1 MRYKIYNLNL
11 FTGNIYD
18 SKVERA
24 TRKEAID
31 YCRICNMSEG
41 YERVNNVYSFYF
53 DSYEKE
59 PTAENLICAA
69 KGVLSV
75 YMNQLLMEKSTL
87 NAANIILNRKGE
99 VA

>member
-18 SKVERA
+18 SKVERT

-31 YCRICNMSEG
+31 YCRISNISEG
-41 YERVNNVYSFYF
+41 YERISNAYSFYF

-59 PTAENLICAA
+59 PTAENLLYAA
-69 KGVLSV
+69 KRVLSI
-75 YMNQLLMEKSTL
+75 YMDQLLMEKSTL
-87 NAANIILNRKGE
+87 DAASNILNKNE
-99 VA
+99 AV

>member
-1 MRYKIYNLNL
+1 MRYKIYNLDL
-11 FTGNIYD
+11 FTGNICD

-24 TRKEAID
+24 TKKEAID

-59 PTAENLICAA
+59 PTAENLIYAA
-69 KGVLSV
+69 KGVLSI
-75 YMNQLLMEKSTL
+75 YMDQLLMEKSTL
-87 NAANIILNRKGE
+87 DAASNILNKKE
-99 VA
+99 AV

>member
-18 SKVERA
+18 SKVERT

-41 YERVNNVYSFYF
+41 YERVNNAYSFYF

-59 PTAENLICAA
+59 PTAENLIHAA
-69 KGVLSV
+69 KGVLSI
-75 YMNQLLMEKSTL
+75 YMDQLLMEKSTL
-87 NAANIILNRKGE
+87 DAASNILNKKE
-99 VA
+99 AV

>member
-1 MRYKIYNLNL
+1 MRYKIYNLDL

-31 YCRICNMSEG
+31 YCRISNMSEG
-41 YERVNNVYSFYF
+41 YERVNNAYSFYF

-59 PTAENLICAA
+59 ATAENLIYTA

-87 NAANIILNRKGE
+87 DAANSILNGKGE

>member
-1 MRYKIYNLNL
+1 MRYKIYNLDL

-31 YCRICNMSEG
+31 YCRICNISEG
-41 YERVNNVYSFYF
+41 YERASNSYSFYF

-59 PTAENLICAA
+59 PTVENLIYAA
-69 KGVLSV
+69 KAVLSI
-75 YMNQLLMEKSTL
+75 YMDQLLMEKSTL
-87 NAANIILNRKGE
+87 DAASNILNKKE
-99 VA
+99 AV

>member
-31 YCRICNMSEG
+31 YCRISNMSEG
-41 YERVNNVYSFYF
+41 YERVSNAYSFYF

-59 PTAENLICAA
+59 PTAENLIYAA
-69 KGVLSV
+69 KCVLSI
-75 YMNQLLMEKSTL
+75 YMDQLIMEKSTL
-87 NAANIILNRKGE
+87 DTASSILNKKE
-99 VA
+99 AV

>member
-1 MRYKIYNLNL
+1 MRYKIYNLDL
-11 FTGNIYD
+11 FTGNICD

-41 YERVNNVYSFYF
+41 YERVSNAYSFYF

-59 PTAENLICAA
+59 PTAENLIYAA
-69 KGVLSV
+69 KTVLSI
-75 YMNQLLMEKSTL
+75 YMGQLLMEKSTL
-87 NAANIILNRKGE
+87 DAAINILNKKE
-99 VA
+99 AV

>member
-1 MRYKIYNLNL
+1 MRYKIYNLDL
-11 FTGNIYD
+11 LTGNICD

-24 TRKEAID
+24 TKKEAID

-59 PTAENLICAA
+59 PTAENLLYAA
-69 KGVLSV
+69 KGVLSI
-75 YMNQLLMEKSTL
+75 YMDQLLMEKSTL
-87 NAANIILNRKGE
+87 DAASNILNKKE
-99 VA
+99 AV

>member
-1 MRYKIYNLNL
+1 MRYKIYNLDL

-18 SKVERA
+18 SKVERV

-59 PTAENLICAA
+59 PTVENLIYAA
-69 KGVLSV
+69 KNVLSI
-75 YMNQLLMEKSTL
+75 YMGQLLMEKSTL
-87 NAANIILNRKGE
+87 DAASNILNKKE
-99 VA
+99 AV

>member
-1 MRYKIYNLNL
+1 MRYKIYNLDL

-31 YCRICNMSEG
+31 YCRISNMSEG

-59 PTAENLICAA
+59 LTSENLLNSA
-69 KGVLSV
+69 KGVLSI
-75 YMNQLLMEKSTL
+75 YMGQLLMEKSTL
-87 NAANIILNRKGE
+87 DAASSILNKKE
-99 VA
+99 AV

>member
-1 MRYKIYNLNL
+1 MRYKIYNLDL

-31 YCRICNMSEG
+31 YCRISNMSEG
-41 YERVNNVYSFYF
+41 YERVSNAYSFYF

-59 PTAENLICAA
+59 PTAKNLIYTA
-69 KGVLSV
+69 KCVLSI
-75 YMNQLLMEKSTL
+75 YMDQLLMEKSILDTAS
-87 NAANIILNRKGE
+87 NILNKKE
-99 VA
+99 AV

>member
-1 MRYKIYNLNL
+1 MRYKIYNLDL

-41 YERVNNVYSFYF
+41 YERVSNSYYFYF

-59 PTAENLICAA
+59 PTAENLIYTA
-69 KGVLSV
+69 KGVLSI
-75 YMNQLLMEKSTL
+75 YMDQLLMEKSTL
-87 NAANIILNRKGE
+87 DAASNILNKKE
-99 VA
+99 AV

>member
-1 MRYKIYNLNL
+1 MRYKIYNLDL
-11 FTGNIYD
+11 FTGNIFD

-41 YERVNNVYSFYF
+41 YERVSNVYSFYF

-59 PTAENLICAA
+59 PTAENLIYAA
-69 KGVLSV
+69 KTVLSI
-75 YMNQLLMEKSTL
+75 YMGQLLMEKSTL
-87 NAANIILNRKGE
+87 DAASNILNIKE
-99 VA
+99 AV

>member
-18 SKVERA
+18 SKVERT

-31 YCRICNMSEG
+31 YCRISNMSEG

-59 PTAENLICAA
+59 PTAENLLYTA
-69 KGVLSV
+69 KDVLSI
-75 YMNQLLMEKSTL
+75 YMGQLLMEKSTL
-87 NAANIILNRKGE
+87 DAASSILNKKE
-99 VA
+99 VV

>member
-1 MRYKIYNLNL
+1 MRYKIYNLDL

-31 YCRICNMSEG
+31 YCHISNMSEG
-41 YERVNNVYSFYF
+41 YERVSNVYSFYF

-59 PTAENLICAA
+59 PTSENLLNSA
-69 KGVLSV
+69 KRVLSI
-75 YMNQLLMEKSTL
+75 YMDQLLMEKSTL
-87 NAANIILNRKGE
+87 DAASNILNKKE
-99 VA
+99 AV

>member
-1 MRYKIYNLNL
+1 MRYKIYNLDL

-31 YCRICNMSEG
+31 YCRISNMSEG
-41 YERVNNVYSFYF
+41 YERVSNVYSFYF

-59 PTAENLICAA
+59 PTAENLLYTA
-69 KGVLSV
+69 KDVLSI
-75 YMNQLLMEKSTL
+75 YMSQLLMEKSTL
-87 NAANIILNRKGE
+87 DAASSILNKKE
-99 VA
+99 AV

>member
-1 MRYKIYNLNL
+1 MRYKIYNLDL

-41 YERVNNVYSFYF
+41 YERVSNSYSFYF

-59 PTAENLICAA
+59 PTAENLIYTA
-69 KGVLSV
+69 KDVLSI
-75 YMNQLLMEKSTL
+75 YMDQLLMEKSTL
-87 NAANIILNRKGE
+87 DAASSILNKKKA
-99 VA
+99 V

>member
-41 YERVNNVYSFYF
+41 YERVSNSYYFYF

-59 PTAENLICAA
+59 PTAENLLYAA
-69 KGVLSV
+69 KRVLSI
-75 YMNQLLMEKSTL
+75 YMDQLLMEKSTL
-87 NAANIILNRKGE
+87 DTASSILNKKE
-99 VA
+99 AV

>member
-1 MRYKIYNLNL
+1 MRYKIYNLDL

-59 PTAENLICAA
+59 PTAENLIYAA
-69 KGVLSV
+69 KTVLSI
-75 YMNQLLMEKSTL
+75 YMGQLLMEKSTL
-87 NAANIILNRKGE
+87 DAAINILNKKE
-99 VA
+99 AV

>member
-1 MRYKIYNLNL
+1 MRYKIYNLDL

-31 YCRICNMSEG
+31 YCRISNMSEG
-41 YERVNNVYSFYF
+41 YERISNAYSFYF

-59 PTAENLICAA
+59 PTAENLLYAA
-69 KGVLSV
+69 KRVLSI
-75 YMNQLLMEKSTL
+75 YMDQLLMEKSTL
-87 NAANIILNRKGE
+87 DAASNILNKNE
-99 VA
+99 AV

>member
-41 YERVNNVYSFYF
+41 YERVSNAYSFYF

-59 PTAENLICAA
+59 PTAENLIYAA
-69 KGVLSV
+69 KYVLSI
-75 YMNQLLMEKSTL
+75 YMDQLLMEKSTL
-87 NAANIILNRKGE
+87 DAASSILNKKE
-99 VA
+99 AV

>member
-18 SKVERA
+18 SKVERT
-24 TRKEAID
+24 TRKEAIE
-31 YCRICNMSEG
+31 YCRISNMSEG

-59 PTAENLICAA
+59 PTAENLLYTA
-69 KGVLSV
+69 KDVLSI
-75 YMNQLLMEKSTL
+75 YMGQLLMEKSTL
-87 NAANIILNRKGE
+87 DAASSILNKKE
-99 VA
+99 AV

>member
-1 MRYKIYNLNL
+1 MRYKIYNLDL

-31 YCRICNMSEG
+31 YCRIYNMSEG
-41 YERVNNVYSFYF
+41 YERVSNVYSFYF

-59 PTAENLICAA
+59 PTAENLIYAA
-69 KGVLSV
+69 KCVLSI
-75 YMNQLLMEKSTL
+75 YMDQLLMEKSTL
-87 NAANIILNRKGE
+87 DAASSILNKKE
-99 VA
+99 AV

>member
-1 MRYKIYNLNL
+1 MRYKIYNLDL

-59 PTAENLICAA
+59 PTVENLIYAA
-69 KGVLSV
+69 KSVLSI
-75 YMNQLLMEKSTL
+75 YMGQLLMEKSTL
-87 NAANIILNRKGE
+87 DAAINILNKKE
-99 VA
+99 AV

>member
-11 FTGNIYD
+11 FIGNIYD

-31 YCRICNMSEG
+31 YCRISNMSEG
-41 YERVNNVYSFYF
+41 YERVSNAYSFYF

-59 PTAENLICAA
+59 PTTENLIYTA
-69 KGVLSV
+69 KCVLSI
-75 YMNQLLMEKSTL
+75 YMDQLLMEKSTL
-87 NAANIILNRKGE
+87 DAASDILNKKE
-99 VA
+99 AV

>member
-1 MRYKIYNLNL
+1 MRYKIYNLDL

-31 YCRICNMSEG
+31 YCRISNMSEG
-41 YERVNNVYSFYF
+41 YERVSNVYSFYF

-59 PTAENLICAA
+59 PTAENLIYAA
-69 KGVLSV
+69 KCVLSI
-75 YMNQLLMEKSTL
+75 YMDQLLMEKSTL
-87 NAANIILNRKGE
+87 DAASSILNKKE
-99 VA
+99 AV

>member
-1 MRYKIYNLNL
+1 MRYKIYNLDL
-11 FTGNIYD
+11 LTGNIYD

-31 YCRICNMSEG
+31 YCRISNMSEG
-41 YERVNNVYSFYF
+41 YERVSNAYSFYF

-87 NAANIILNRKGE
+87 DAANNILNRKGE